1 MEGAMASAPTIGA
14 MSGPTSAARRS
25 RSWWTGSALVVAV
38 LAVVPVAAVL
48 GGVLQPN
55 GDVWRQQWATRLP
68 AQIWTSLVLVVGVSI
83 CTVVLGVGLAWLVGA
98 HDFPGRGI
106 FSWALVLPLAIPAYI
121 LGFVVTSVFGVAGPV
136 QTWWRDSLGRDAWFP
151 EIRSLPFAILT
162 FSLTLYPYVYLLA
175 RAALRDQAGES
186 LWVAR
191 CLGASRWEAFRRVVA
206 PMLRPAIAAGVAIV
220 IMETLT
226 DFATVQYF
234 GVDTITVGVFR
245 IWRGT
250 YDRDAAAEIAS
261 LVLLFAILVI
271 ALERIS
277 RGRARFAEAGG
288 NGAGVSRHRLRGWS
302 AAAATLTAGSVV
314 VVSFAAPCAR
324 LVTWALAEQGSDRG
338 TPLLDR
344 YLEFLRNSVVLT
356 LVTVALCVV
365 LSILVVNARRFA
377 PGRVL
382 DAARRAAT
390 VGYAVPGPVVAMGV
404 VVALVALD
412 EALGALGRGLPGTVA
427 TGSFLALVYAYGVRF
442 LAPSLTSTE
451 AGLDQVPDDLTAS
464 ARSLGAR
471 PWSIVRRVHLPLSRA
486 SLLAAA
492 ILVGVDALKELPIAL
507 LLRPIGFDTL
517 SIWVYNLASES
528 RFQQAALPALTIVAV
543 ALVPVALLSRGL
555 DRRAS

>member
-1 MEGAMASAPTIGA
+1 MTA
-14 MSGPTSAARRS
+14 PTSAGRRS
-25 RSWWTGSALVVAV
+25 RAGWTGAALVVAL
-38 LAVVPVAAVL
+38 LAVAPIATVL
-48 GGVLQPN
+48 GGVLRP
-55 GDVWRQQWATRLP
+55 DAELWRQQWETRLP
-68 AQIWTSLVLVVGVSI
+68 GQIWASLVLVVGVSAGTI
-83 CTVVLGVGLAWLVGA
+83 LLGVGLAWLVGA
-98 HDFPGRGI
+98 HDFPGRGF

-121 LGFVVTSVFGVAGPV
+121 LGFVTTSVLGVAGPV
-136 QTWWRDSLGRDAWFP
+136 QTWWRDAAGRDAWFP
-151 EIRSLPFAILT
+151 EIRSLPFAIAT
-162 FSLTLYPYVYLLA
+162 FTLTLYPYVYLLA
-175 RAALRDQAGES
+175 RAALRDQAGDA

-191 CLGASRWEAFRRVVA
+191 SLGASRWEAFRRVVL
-206 PMLRPAIAAGVAIV
+206 PMLRPAIAAGAAVV
-220 IMETLT
+220 VMETLT

-234 GVDTITVGVFR
+234 GVDTVTVGVFR

-271 ALERIS
+271 GLERAS

-288 NGAGVSRHRLRGWS
+288 SSPGAGRHRLRG
-302 AAAATLTAGSVV
+302 AAAVAATASASAVV
-314 VVSFAAPCAR
+314 IVAFAAPCLR
-324 LVTWALAEQGSDRG
+324 LATWALSEQGSDRG

-344 YLEFLRNSVVLT
+344 YLDFVRNSVWLA
-356 LVTVALCVV
+356 LLTVAVCVV
-365 LSILVVNARRFA
+365 VSILVVNARRFV
-377 PGRVL
+377 PGRL
-382 DAARRAAT
+382 LNAARRAAT

-404 VVALVALD
+404 VIALVAVD
-412 EALGALGRGLPGTVA
+412 QALGAFGRGLPGTVA

-442 LAPSLTSTE
+442 LAPSVASTE
-451 AGLDQVPDDLTAS
+451 SGLDQVPDDLTAS

-471 PWSIVRRVHLPLSRA
+471 PWSVVGRVHLPLSRA

-517 SIWVYNLASES
+517 SVWVYNLASES

>member
-1 MEGAMASAPTIGA
+1 MTASAR
-14 MSGPTSAARRS
+14 AARRS
-25 RSWWTGSALVVAV
+25 RTSWATAALVVAV
-38 LAVVPVAAVL
+38 LAVAPIAAVL
-48 GGVLQPN
+48 GGVLRPN
-55 GDVWRQQWATRLP
+55 AEVWRQQWETRLP
-68 AQIWTSLVLVVGVSI
+68 GQIWSSLLLVGGVAA

-98 HDFPGRGI
+98 HDFPGRRL
-106 FSWALVLPLAIPAYI
+106 FSWALVLPLALPAYI
-121 LGFVVTSVFGVAGPV
+121 LGFVVTSVLGVAGPV
-136 QTWWRDSLGRDAWFP
+136 QTWWRDSFGRDAWFP

-186 LWVAR
+186 LWIAR
-191 CLGASRWEAFRRVVA
+191 CLGASRAEAFRRVVL
-206 PMLRPAIAAGVAIV
+206 PMLRPAIAAGAAIV

-234 GVDTITVGVFR
+234 GVDTVTVGVFR

-261 LVLLFAILVI
+261 LVLLFALLVI
-271 ALERIS
+271 GLERIS

-288 NGAGVSRHRLRGWS
+288 SGAGTTRHRLRGWRALLATGS
-302 AAAATLTAGSVV
+302 ASAVV
-314 VVSFAAPCAR
+314 LVAFVAPCAR
-324 LVTWALAEQGSDRG
+324 LVAWAIEEQGSDRG

-365 LSILVVNARRFA
+365 LAILVTNARRFA
-377 PGRVL
+377 PGRLV
-382 DAARRAAT
+382 DGARRAAT

-404 VVALVALD
+404 VIALVAVD
-412 EALGALGRGLPGTVA
+412 QALGAIGRGLPGTVA
-427 TGSFLALVYAYGVRF
+427 TGSFLALAYAYGVRF
-442 LAPSLTSTE
+442 LAPSLTSAE

-471 PWSIVRRVHLPLSRA
+471 PWTVVGRIHLPLSRA

-517 SIWVYNLASES
+517 SVWVYNLASES

-543 ALVPVALLSRGL
+543 ALIPVAVLSRGL